1 MGAIEKNGE
10 RNLKQKLP
18 ARVNQDNGIKTE
30 VVTVVVAVVV
40 DNMITL

>member
-1 MGAIEKNGE
+1 MGVIEKNGKK
-10 RNLKQKLP
+10 NLKQKLP
-18 ARVNQDNGIKTE
+18 APVNQDNGIKTE